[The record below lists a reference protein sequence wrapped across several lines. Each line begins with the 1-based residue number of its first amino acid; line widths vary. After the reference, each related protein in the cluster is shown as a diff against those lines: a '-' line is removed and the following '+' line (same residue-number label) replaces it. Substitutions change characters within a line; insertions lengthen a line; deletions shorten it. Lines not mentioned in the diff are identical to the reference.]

1 MTAGATELTS
11 PSHIHRQG
19 GTATAIAAGSGALSS
34 TAGARVYS
42 DSHVTIGGTPVA
54 RPVGGGSGLV
64 SLFTGFWASVAAPF
78 TALDLDGDLIPY
90 FLDPDDDGDGIDDIY
105 ETGTGF
111 FVSATN
117 TGTSAVDPDS
127 DGDGFDDGVELNAG
141 TDPTDPASRPTPSA
155 VPSLPPSR
163 LPLLILL
170 LTGLA
175 SWTLWARKPET
186 RGAEVGR

>member
-1 MTAGATELTS
+1 
-11 PSHIHRQG
+11 
-19 GTATAIAAGSGALSS
+19 
-34 TAGARVYS
+34 
-42 DSHVTIGGTPVA
+42 
-54 RPVGGGSGLV
+54 
-64 SLFTGFWASVAAPF
+64 
-78 TALDLDGDLIPY
+78 LIPY